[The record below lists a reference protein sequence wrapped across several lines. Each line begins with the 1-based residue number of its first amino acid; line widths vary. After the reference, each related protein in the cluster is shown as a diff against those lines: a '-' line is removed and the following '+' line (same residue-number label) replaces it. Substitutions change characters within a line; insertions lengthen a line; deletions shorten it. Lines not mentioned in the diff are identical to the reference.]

1 MSIAGF
7 NRIIKKNEED
17 ANKSVAKV
25 MLITI
30 AVFTVVYVLNLF
42 GIFVIDKT
50 AMTIAYAASA
60 ILLALPVILNKLL
73 GPSNKA
79 LKYIYVIISALFLL
93 IVTTTLTYHA
103 VVIYAY
109 PIALAGMY
117 FSKRMTRF
125 SAAITSFVTVLGQV
139 LGYYL
144 NWRPDHNFDTVH
156 RLVFYSILPRLLTL
170 LSFAAL
176 LDLLTRR
183 TSHLLEEDAEN
194 YERQVIYS
202 QDMIYG
208 FATLVESR
216 DENTGGHIRRT
227 SVYSEMLANKLREK
241 GVYSD
246 IIDDSFIKYLSMAA
260 PLHDIGKIAIPD
272 SILCKPGKLTDEE
285 FAVMKTHAEKGGEII
300 RSTFAHV
307 ADEKYRV
314 MTYEVA
320 RYHHEKWNGKGYPIG
335 LSSEDIPLAARIMSV
350 ADVFDAVSE
359 KRCYRDAMPLDEC
372 FKIISDGIGRDF
384 DPEIAKAF
392 LEIRDDVAHVRE
404 NIAHSIANAAE
415 HEHHH
420 FFPETP

>member
-156 RLVFYSILPRLLTL
+156 RLVFTAFSPVCLL
-170 LSFAAL
+170 
-176 LDLLTRR
+176 
-183 TSHLLEEDAEN
+183 
-194 YERQVIYS
+194 
-202 QDMIYG
+202 
-208 FATLVESR
+208 
-216 DENTGGHIRRT
+216 
-227 SVYSEMLANKLREK
+227 
-241 GVYSD
+241 
-246 IIDDSFIKYLSMAA
+246 
-260 PLHDIGKIAIPD
+260 
-272 SILCKPGKLTDEE
+272 C
-285 FAVMKTHAEKGGEII
+285 
-300 RSTFAHV
+300 
-307 ADEKYRV
+307 
-314 MTYEVA
+314 
-320 RYHHEKWNGKGYPIG
+320 
-335 LSSEDIPLAARIMSV
+335 
-350 ADVFDAVSE
+350 
-359 KRCYRDAMPLDEC
+359 
-372 FKIISDGIGRDF
+372 
-384 DPEIAKAF
+384 
-392 LEIRDDVAHVRE
+392 
-404 NIAHSIANAAE
+404 
-415 HEHHH
+415 
-420 FFPETP
+420 